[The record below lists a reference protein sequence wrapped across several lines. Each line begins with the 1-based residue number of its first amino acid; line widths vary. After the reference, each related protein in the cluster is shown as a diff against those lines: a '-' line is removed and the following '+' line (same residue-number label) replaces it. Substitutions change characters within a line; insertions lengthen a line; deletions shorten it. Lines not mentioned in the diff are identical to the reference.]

1 MIKLIASDLDGT
13 ILKNGA
19 LEVAPRTLE
28 LIKELRK
35 HGILFAA
42 ASWRQYPSIRSLFL
56 PIKDEIAYIA
66 ENGSL
71 SIYQGK
77 VLSKTAI
84 DRSLSLRI
92 IDVLHRL
99 RQNDFIVSGE
109 QTLYTESTN
118 PAFTDLLKNDL
129 KTNLRIVK
137 DITKE
142 VDEPFLK
149 IAFYNYGNM
158 EESLEEI
165 NRLFKSEIK
174 IVTAGSRWL
183 DFIAPGTNKG
193 IALSA
198 MLEHFRITADECIA
212 FGDQYN
218 DIEMLQTAGTSYA
231 MSTAAPG
238 VSDYSTYTTDSVDE
252 VLEEILSE
260 CR

>member
-1 MIKLIASDLDGT
+1 
-13 ILKNGA
+13 
-19 LEVAPRTLE
+19 
-28 LIKELRK
+28 
-35 HGILFAA
+35 
-42 ASWRQYPSIRSLFL
+42 
-56 PIKDEIAYIA
+56 
-66 ENGSL
+66 
-71 SIYQGK
+71 
-77 VLSKTAI
+77 
-84 DRSLSLRI
+84 
-92 IDVLHRL
+92 
-99 RQNDFIVSGE
+99 
-109 QTLYTESTN
+109 
-118 PAFTDLLKNDL
+118 
-129 KTNLRIVK
+129 
-137 DITKE
+137 
-142 VDEPFLK
+142 
-149 IAFYNYGNM
+149 M